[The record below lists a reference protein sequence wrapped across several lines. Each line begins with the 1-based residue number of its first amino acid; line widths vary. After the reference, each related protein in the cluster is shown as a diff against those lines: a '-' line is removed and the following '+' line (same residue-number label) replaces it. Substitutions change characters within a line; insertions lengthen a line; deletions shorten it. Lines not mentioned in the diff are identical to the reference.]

1 MAAKKINCSQ
11 KIVILYRFPYRYSVV
26 VRPGE
31 SSNADSPRKGDTSPG
46 ENDSG
51 ADTPTGQGTH
61 MILVSSV
68 VNACHIFGREVR

>member
-1 MAAKKINCSQ
+1 M
-11 KIVILYRFPYRYSVV
+11 
-26 VRPGE
+26 RPGE

-61 MILVSSV
+61 RILVSSV